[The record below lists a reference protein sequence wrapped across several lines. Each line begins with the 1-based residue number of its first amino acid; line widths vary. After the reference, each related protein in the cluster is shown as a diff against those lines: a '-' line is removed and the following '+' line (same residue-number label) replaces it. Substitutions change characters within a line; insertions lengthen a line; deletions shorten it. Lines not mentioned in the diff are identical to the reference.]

1 MPLTSSVGGGN
12 GGRATWCLSSWE
24 SLSRAELCTVHT
36 TSLILQL
43 TKRYCRPS
51 DSSQRLRIKFVS
63 SFIFTPT
70 FSWLKSSDLE
80 PLSGMSSRS
89 FCVWSLVSHMPPPQR
104 DLPEDSSQWSL
115 FIYIWFSS
123 YMYLLN
129 YVFIY
134 FLFVSLIISLMTAA
148 NTALPVWVWVTVPEM
163 Y

>member
-134 FLFVSLIISLMTAA
+134 FLFISLIISLMTAA